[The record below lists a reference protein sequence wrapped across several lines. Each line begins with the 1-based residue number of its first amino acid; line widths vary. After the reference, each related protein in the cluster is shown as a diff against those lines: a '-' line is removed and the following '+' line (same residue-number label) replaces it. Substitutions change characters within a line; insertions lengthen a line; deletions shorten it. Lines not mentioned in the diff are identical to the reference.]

1 MSPMTCAKCG
11 KQRHPRLF
19 RHKVAQRRP
28 NGSVRVVGKTTSE
41 CRYCYEDRL
50 SRAGEFTLA
59 HHAKLGKLNFV
70 LANERRQRRE
80 AKRRQKISR
89 AVSVR
94 WRRAYGQALYAHPV
108 AKELRRVEAALRKFG
123 RNADTVSA
131 KTFLRDYCAQLAT
144 LHKHLQD
151 NPRLIENPK
160 PDTERQ
166 ILHVQEEAK
175 RAWATLTPEDR
186 GYLKSPQRITNEGVK
201 Q

>member
-1 MSPMTCAKCG
+1 MSPITCAKCG

-28 NGSVRVVGKTTSE
+28 DGSVRLVGRATKE
-41 CRYCYEDRL
+41 CRYCYEERL

-89 AVSVR
+89 AVSSR
-94 WRRAYGQALYAHPV
+94 WQRTYRQALYAHPV
-108 AKELRRVEAALRKFG
+108 AKELRRVEAVLRKLKG
-123 RNADTVSA
+123 NADNVSA
-131 KTFLRDYCAQLAT
+131 NAFLRDYRAQLET

-186 GYLKSPQRITNEGVK
+186 GHLKSPQRITNQEE
-201 Q
+201 